1 MAADFKS
8 HVLLRDEKG
17 FGGIPFKR
25 LLLGAVSGGFAYT
38 LLRLAA
44 PSAAIPVGVIV
55 AVLGVTLTSLRG
67 GLPLWLRLW
76 LHLRGSLLLN
86 ATANPTGIF
95 FDLAHLLNVS
105 VELARLDGAQVFAP
119 PAGLSRVDLRE
130 WITFVHSREVDRND
144 GLIFVDAP
152 MSERAT

>member
-38 LLRLAA
+38 LFRLAA
-44 PSAAIPVGVIV
+44 PSTAIPVGVIV
-55 AVLGVTLTSLRG
+55 AVLGITLTSLRG

-86 ATANPTGIF
+86 ATAHPTGVFLRPGAPLQRAGRIGASRRSASLCTARWTIP
-95 FDLAHLLNVS
+95 DRSARVDHLRP
-105 VELARLDGAQVFAP
+105 LARSG
-119 PAGLSRVDLRE
+119 
-130 WITFVHSREVDRND
+130 
-144 GLIFVDAP
+144 
-152 MSERAT
+152 SE